1 MYKYYNPNPG
11 NKNTGDCTVR
21 AITKA
26 LDRTWENVYTALCAK
41 GYEMKEMPDSN
52 AVWGAYLIDCG
63 FRRHILPETCPFC
76 YSISQFA
83 EDHPNGTYIVGTGT
97 HVVCVCDG
105 DIYDSWDSSDK
116 YPVYY
121 FVKEN

>member
-1 MYKYYNPNPG
+1 MYKYFNPNPEG
-11 NKNTGDCTVR
+11 KNTGDCTVR
-21 AITKA
+21 AISKA

-52 AVWGAYLIDCG
+52 AVWGAFLTDCG
-63 FRRHILPETCPFC
+63 FRRRALPETCPFC

-83 EDHPNGTYIVGTGT
+83 EDHPNGTYVVGTGT